1 MQTADRATPDAEAA
15 PSSWVDA
22 LPARLRPYARLARF
36 DRPAGMWLLFWP
48 CGWGLA
54 AGGGLRATAAGGGLV
69 SRWWLLPLFLVGA
82 VAMRGAGCVY
92 NDIVD
97 RDLDRSVAR
106 TRDRPVASGAVSARA
121 AWGWLVALALCALPV
136 LLALRPL
143 AAGIALG
150 SLALVAAYPFMKRI
164 TWWPQAWLGLTFN
177 WGVPVAW
184 SAVADPSW
192 AMVLLYAAGVAWTL
206 GYDTIYA
213 LQDIED
219 DALAGIK
226 SSARALGAQARAGVA
241 LFYAAMVALLAAAL
255 WRVRPDALVVLA
267 VAPAAAHVAWQV
279 ARLRRDDRAVALM
292 LFRANR
298 TTGLLVFAACAVVG
312 T

>member
-1 MQTADRATPDAEAA
+1 MTAMASTPTPDAESVPSNWIDRLPYAA
-15 PSSWVDA
+15 Q
-22 LPARLRPYARLARF
+22 PYARLARV
-36 DRPAGMWLLFWP
+36 DRPAGTWLLFWP

-54 AGGGLRATAAGGGLV
+54 ASGGLV
-69 SRWWLLPLFLVGA
+69 TRWWMLPLFLIGA

-106 TRDRPVASGAVSARA
+106 TRDRPVASGAVSVRA
-121 AWGWLVALALCALPV
+121 AWVWLVVLALCALPV

-143 AAGIALG
+143 AAGVALG

-164 TWWPQAWLGLTFN
+164 TWWPQAWLGCTFN
-177 WGVPVAW
+177 WGVLVGW
-184 SAVADPSW
+184 TAVAAPSA

-213 LQDIED
+213 LQDLED

-226 SSARALGAQARAGVA
+226 SSARALGSRARGGVA
-241 LFYAAMVALLAAAL
+241 AFYVITVALLGGAL
-255 WRVRPDALVVLA
+255 WLVRPDPLVLA
-267 VAPAAAHVAWQV
+267 ALLPVAAHFAWQV
-279 ARLRRDDRAVALM
+279 TTLQPGDPRSALTRFRSNRLA
-292 LFRANR
+292 
-298 TTGLLVFAACAVVG
+298 GLLVFAACAVAG

>member
-1 MQTADRATPDAEAA
+1 MQTADMTTDRVTPDAERA
-15 PSSWVDA
+15 PSGWVDR
-22 LPARLRPYARLARF
+22 LPPRVRPYARLARF

-54 AGGGLRATAAGGGLV
+54 AGGGLARQ
-69 SRWWLLPLFLVGA
+69 WWLLPLFLIGA
-82 VAMRGAGCVY
+82 TAMRGAGCVY

-106 TRDRPVASGAVSARA
+106 TRDRPVASGAVSVRA
-121 AWGWLVALALCALPV
+121 AWIWLVVLALAALPV

-143 AAGIALG
+143 AAGIAIASLG
-150 SLALVAAYPFMKRI
+150 LVAAYPFMKRV

-177 WGVPVAW
+177 WGILVGW
-184 SAVADPSW
+184 SAVAAPSW
-192 AMVLLYAAGVAWTL
+192 PMALLYGVGVVWTL

-226 SSARALGAQARAGVA
+226 SSARALGERARHGVA
-241 LFYAAMVALLAAAL
+241 AFFAATVVLTVAAL
-255 WRVRPDALVVLA
+255 WMLRSNWLVIA
-267 VAPAAAHVAWQV
+267 AIIPTAAHFAWQV
-279 ARLRRDDRAVALM
+279 AMLRDTAPANSLR
-292 LFRANR
+292 LFRSNR
-298 TTGLLVFAACAVVG
+298 AIGILIFAACAVAG
-312 T
+312 S

>member
-1 MQTADRATPDAEAA
+1 MQTTDVHDRATPDAERA
-15 PSSWVDA
+15 PSGWLDR
-22 LPARLRPYARLARF
+22 LPAAARPYARLARF

-54 AGGGLRATAAGGGLV
+54 AGGGLVTH
-69 SRWWLLPLFLVGA
+69 WWLLPLFLFGA
-82 VAMRGAGCVY
+82 IAMRGAGCVY

-106 TRDRPVASGAVSARA
+106 TRDRPVASGAVSVRA
-121 AWGWLVALALCALPV
+121 AWVWLVVLAVCALPV
-136 LLALRPL
+136 LFALRPL
-143 AAGIALG
+143 AAAIAVA

-177 WGVPVAW
+177 WGIPVAW
-184 SAVADPSW
+184 SAVATPSW
-192 AMVLLYAAGVAWTL
+192 ALFLLYAAGVAWTL

-226 SSARALGAQARAGVA
+226 SSARALGAQTRTGVA
-241 LFYAAMVALLAAAL
+241 IFYATMVALLAAAL
-255 WRVRPDALVVLA
+255 WRVRPDPLTMLAL
-267 VAPAAAHVAWQV
+267 APAAAHLAWQAATLRLADSTGAL
-279 ARLRRDDRAVALM
+279 AR
-292 LFRANR
+292 FRANR
-298 TTGLLVFAACAVVG
+298 TTGLLVFAACAVAG

>member
-1 MQTADRATPDAEAA
+1 MQTTGDIATPDAERA

-22 LPARLRPYARLARF
+22 LPPAWRPFARLARA

-54 AGGGLRATAAGGGLV
+54 AGGGLVTH
-69 SRWWLLPLFLVGA
+69 WWLLPLFLVGA

-106 TRDRPVASGAVSARA
+106 TRDRPVASGAVSVRA
-121 AWGWLVALALCALPV
+121 AIVWLVALALSALPV

-150 SLALVAAYPFMKRI
+150 SLGLVAAYPFMKRI

-184 SAVADPSW
+184 SAVADPSP
-192 AMVLLYAAGVAWTL
+192 AMALLYAAGVAWTL

-226 SSARALGAQARAGVA
+226 SSARALGSRARAGVA
-241 LFYAAMVALLAAAL
+241 VFYAATVALLAAAL
-255 WRVRPDALVVLA
+255 WQVRADQLVVLA
-267 VAPAAAHVAWQV
+267 AVPAAAHLAWQV
-279 ARLRRDDRAVALM
+279 AALRDGDTVRALR

-298 TTGLLVFAACAVVG
+298 VTGLLIFAACAVAG

>member
-1 MQTADRATPDAEAA
+1 MQHADPLDIATPDVERA
-15 PSSWVDA
+15 PSNWVDR
-22 LPARLRPYARLARF
+22 LPASWRPYARLARF
-36 DRPAGMWLLFWP
+36 DRPIGSWLLFWP

-54 AGGGLRATAAGGGLV
+54 AGGGLI
-69 SRWWLLPLFLVGA
+69 SHWWLLPLFLFGA
-82 VAMRGAGCVY
+82 VTMRGAGCVY

-106 TRDRPVASGAVSARA
+106 TRLRPIASGAISVERA
-121 AWGWLVALALCALPV
+121 WVWLVALALCALPV

-143 AAGIALG
+143 AAGVAIG

-177 WGVPVAW
+177 WGALVGW
-184 SAVADPSW
+184 TAVAAPSW
-192 AMVLLYAAGVAWTL
+192 TTALLYAGGIFWTL

-226 SSARALGAQARAGVA
+226 SSARALGSRARAGVA
-241 LFYAAMVALLAAAL
+241 GFYAVAIVLAAAAL
-255 WRVRPDALVVLA
+255 WRVRPDPLA
-267 VAPAAAHVAWQV
+267 VFVLLPAAMHFALQV
-279 ARLRRDDRAVALM
+279 ASLRDHDSTRALR
-292 LFRANR
+292 LFRSNR
-298 TTGLLVFAACAVVG
+298 SAGLLVFAACAVAA

>member
-1 MQTADRATPDAEAA
+1 MGTPDVKLADTASPDAERA
-15 PSSWVDA
+15 PSTWVDA
-22 LPARLRPYARLARF
+22 LPAAARPYARLARF
-36 DRPAGMWLLFWP
+36 DRPIGSWLLFWP

-54 AGGGLRATAAGGGLV
+54 AGGGLV
-69 SRWWLLPLFLVGA
+69 SHWWLLPLFLFGA

-106 TRDRPVASGAVSARA
+106 TRSRPIASGSISVTRG
-121 AWGWLVALALCALPV
+121 WVWLVVLAMCALPV

-143 AAGIALG
+143 AAGVAIG

-177 WGVPVAW
+177 WGVLVGW
-184 SAVADPSW
+184 TAVADPSW
-192 AMVLLYAAGVAWTL
+192 AMVVLYAAGLCWTL

-226 SSARALGAQARAGVA
+226 SSARALGAGARGGIAV
-241 LFYAAMVALLAAAL
+241 FYAATVGLSGAAL
-255 WRVRPDALVVLA
+255 WLARPGSPWLLALL
-267 VAPAAAHVAWQV
+267 PAAAHFGWQV
-279 ARLRRDDRAVALM
+279 ASLSDHDSARALR
-292 LFRANR
+292 LFRSNR
-298 TTGLLVFAACAVVG
+298 AAGFLIFAACALVA
-312 T
+312 TR

>member
-1 MQTADRATPDAEAA
+1 VQTAIDRATPDAERA
-15 PSSWVDA
+15 PSTWVDR
-22 LPARLRPYARLARF
+22 LPMRLRPYARLARI

-48 CGWGLA
+48 CGWGL
-54 AGGGLRATAAGGGLV
+54 GAGGGLV
-69 SRWWLLPLFLVGA
+69 RHWWLLPLFLFGA

-106 TRDRPVASGAVSARA
+106 TRDRPVASGVVPLRA
-121 AWGWLVALALCALPV
+121 AWVWLVVLALCALPV

-177 WGVPVAW
+177 WGIPVAW
-184 SAVADPSW
+184 SAVAAPSA
-192 AMVLLYAAGVAWTL
+192 AMALLYAAGVAWTL

-226 SSARALGAQARAGVA
+226 SSARALGARARAGIA
-241 LFYAAMVALLAAAL
+241 GFYAATMGLLAAAL
-255 WRVRPDALVVLA
+255 WLVRPDPLTVLA
-267 VAPAAAHVAWQV
+267 LLPAAAHFAWQV
-279 ARLRRDDRAVALM
+279 IVLRPADPARALA

-298 TTGLLVFAACAVVG
+298 TAGLLVFAACAVAG